1 MSEHLL
7 VGLAGILVLGIGAQW
22 LAWRLRLPSILLL
35 LLFGFLAGPITGF
48 IRPDNLFGELLFPL
62 VSISVAVILF
72 EGGLT
77 LRMAELP
84 KAGSVIFRLIS
95 VGALTTWVVTAAAAH
110 YILNLDRALAIL
122 LGAILIVT
130 GPTVIGPLLRQI
142 RPKGQ
147 TSPILKWEGILID
160 PVGAVLAVLV
170 FEAILSGNFAQAPG
184 VIFGGVL
191 QTSLIGIIFGF
202 LGAAVMIIF
211 LRRYWIPDHLQNG
224 VSLLLAVAMFA
235 ISNELHP
242 ESGLL
247 TVTLMGIMLA
257 NQKWVSIKHIVEFK
271 ENLRV
276 LLIGSLFI
284 ILAARIQLTDV
295 AALGWQG
302 LLFLAVLIVIARPLS
317 VLLSTWRSD
326 LNLKEKL
333 FLSWMAPRGIVA
345 ASVAS
350 IFAFELVEAG
360 NAEAQQLI
368 TATFLVIVGTVSLYG
383 LTAGPLALRLG
394 LSEQDPQGVLFIGA
408 HNLARAMAAALQK
421 QGFRTLLIDTN
432 QNNVDLSHEAGLPAC
447 LGDAISEELVDESD
461 LTGIGRS
468 VALTS
473 NSDVNSLSA
482 LHFTEI
488 FGRAEVYQL
497 PTKNNAEPQDEI
509 SHPLRGRIL
518 FGQNKTFTFLM
529 EQFANEAVIA
539 TTKLTDKF
547 DYVAFQT
554 KYGSQAIPLF
564 LITGNKQLI
573 IYTTDYQPIP
583 KPGQTLISIVPP
595 GKAAVAQDTAVDTQI
610 IAIPNGEEIASEKV
624 ANEAKT

>member
-7 VGLAGILVLGIGAQW
+7 INLAGILFLGIGAQW

-48 IRPDNLFGELLFPL
+48 IQPDNLFGDLLFPL

-77 LRMAELP
+77 LRLSELP
-84 KAGSVIFRLIS
+84 NAGRAIFRLIS
-95 VGALTTWVVTAAAAH
+95 VGALITWSVTAVSAH
-110 YILNLDRALAIL
+110 YILKLDWSLSVL

-142 RPKGQ
+142 RPTGN
-147 TSPILKWEGILID
+147 TGAVLKWEGILID

-170 FEAILSGNFAQAPG
+170 FEAILSGEFAQAPS
-184 VIFGGVL
+184 VILSGVL
-191 QTSLIGIIFGF
+191 QTLIIGIVLGV
-202 LGAAVMIIF
+202 LGAAIMIVL
-211 LRRYWIPDHLQNG
+211 LRRYWVPDHLQNG
-224 VSLLLAVAMFA
+224 IALLLASAMFA
-235 ISNELHP
+235 LSNELHP
-242 ESGLL
+242 EAGLL
-247 TVTLMGIMLA
+247 TVTLMGILLA

-276 LLIGSLFI
+276 LLIGVLFI
-284 ILAARIQLTDV
+284 MLAARIELVDLV
-295 AALGWQG
+295 ALGWRG
-302 LLFLAVLIVIARPLS
+302 LLFQTVLVVVARPLT
-317 VLLSTWRSD
+317 VLVSTWGTR
-326 LNLKEKL
+326 LNTKEKL

-360 NAEAQQLI
+360 HDGAQLLV
-368 TATFLVIVGTVSLYG
+368 TATFLVIVSTVSLYG
-383 LTAGPLALRLG
+383 LTAGPLARRLG
-394 LSEQDPQGVLFIGA
+394 LSEQNPQGVLFIGA
-408 HNLARAMAAALQK
+408 HNLARAMAAALQN
-421 QGFRTLLIDTN
+421 QGFRTLLLDTN
-432 QNNVDLSHEAGLPAC
+432 QKNVDLSHEAGLQAQ
-447 LGDAISEELVDESD
+447 LGDAISEELMDELE

-468 VALTS
+468 MALTS
-473 NSDVNSLSA
+473 NSDVNSLAA
-482 LHFTEI
+482 LHFTEL

-497 PTKNNAEPQDEI
+497 PVKSDSEPHEET

-518 FGQNKTFTFLM
+518 FGRHKTFSFLM
-529 EQFANEAVIA
+529 EQLANQSVIV
-539 TTKLTDKF
+539 TTTLTNTF

-564 LITGNKQLI
+564 LITENKQLI

-583 KPGQTLISIVPP
+583 RPGQTLISIVPP
-595 GKAAVAQDTAVDTQI
+595 GKTAVAQEKAADTQI
-610 IAIPNGEEIASEKV
+610 IAITNGELETQ
-624 ANEAKT
+624 EAAATS

>member
-1 MSEHLL
+1 MLVFYFNKEFLLSEHML
-7 VGLAGILVLGIGAQW
+7 VGLASILILGIGAQW

-35 LLFGFLAGPITGF
+35 LLFGFLAGPVTGF
-48 IRPDNLFGELLFPL
+48 IQPDNLFGELLFPL
-62 VSISVAVILF
+62 ISISVAVILF

-77 LRMAELP
+77 LRLSELP
-84 KAGSVIFRLIS
+84 KAGSAIFRLIS
-95 VGALTTWVVTAAAAH
+95 VGALVTWVVTAVAART
-110 YILNLDRALAIL
+110 ILKMDWSLAVL

-147 TSPILKWEGILID
+147 TSPVLKWEGILID
-160 PVGAVLAVLV
+160 PVGAVLAVLI
-170 FEAILSGNFAQAPG
+170 FEAILSGNFAQAPN
-184 VIFGGVL
+184 VVLGGVL
-191 QTSLIGIIFGF
+191 QTLIIGIILGV
-202 LGAAVMIIF
+202 LGAGIMIIF
-211 LRRYWIPDHLQNG
+211 MRRYWIPDHLQNG
-224 VSLLLAVAMFA
+224 VSLLLAVSVFA

-247 TVTLMGIMLA
+247 TVTLMGILLA
-257 NQKWVSIKHIVEFK
+257 NQKWVSIKHIIEFK

-276 LLIGSLFI
+276 LLIGALFI
-284 ILAARIQLTDV
+284 ILAARIRLADV
-295 AALGWQG
+295 IALGWQG
-302 LLFLAVLIVIARPLS
+302 LFFLAALIVVARPLA
-317 VLLSTWRSD
+317 VLLSTWRSG

-350 IFAFELVEAG
+350 VFAFELVEAG
-360 NAEAQQLI
+360 HAGAQQLV

-383 LTAGPLALRLG
+383 LTAGLLALRLG
-394 LSEQDPQGVLFIGA
+394 LSEQNPQGVLFIGA
-408 HNLARAMAAALQK
+408 HDLARAMAAALQK

-432 QNNVDLSHEAGLPAC
+432 QKNVDLSHEAGLSAC
-447 LGDAISEELVDESD
+447 LGDAISEELVNELD

-473 NSDVNSLSA
+473 NIDVNSLSA

-497 PTKNNAEPQDEI
+497 PTKHNLEPRDEI

-529 EQFANEAVIA
+529 EQLTHEAVIA
-539 TTKLTDKF
+539 TTKLTNEF

-554 KYGSQAIPLF
+554 RYGSQAIPLF
-564 LITGNKQLI
+564 LVTENKQLI

-595 GKAAVAQDTAVDTQI
+595 GKTAVAHDKAPNTQI
-610 IAIPNGEEIASEKV
+610 IAIPNG
-624 ANEAKT
+624 

>member
-7 VGLAGILVLGIGAQW
+7 VGLATILVLGIGAQW

-48 IRPDNLFGELLFPL
+48 LDPDHLFGELLFPV
-62 VSISVAVILF
+62 VSLSVAVILF

-77 LRMAELP
+77 LRLSELP
-84 KAGSVIFRLIS
+84 NAGRAIFRLIS
-95 VGALTTWVVTAAAAH
+95 VGALVTWLVTAVSAH
-110 YILNLDRALAIL
+110 FILQMDWSLSVL

-142 RPKGQ
+142 RPQGN
-147 TSPILKWEGILID
+147 TSAILKWEGILID

-170 FEAILSGNFAQAPG
+170 FEAILSGEFNQAPG
-184 VIFGGVL
+184 VILGGVL
-191 QTSLIGIIFGF
+191 QTLLIGVIFGV
-202 LGAAVMIIF
+202 LGAGLMIVL
-211 LRRYWIPDHLQNG
+211 LRRYWVPDHLQNG
-224 VSLLLAVAMFA
+224 IALLLAAGMFT

-242 ESGLL
+242 EAGLL
-247 TVTLMGIMLA
+247 TVTLMGILLA

-276 LLIGSLFI
+276 LLIGALFI
-284 ILAARIQLTDV
+284 MLAARVQLSDLF
-295 AALGWQG
+295 ALGWLG
-302 LLFLAVLIVIARPLS
+302 LVFQVVLVVVARPLT
-317 VLLSTWRSD
+317 VLVSTWGTRV
-326 LNLKEKL
+326 NTKEKL

-360 NAEAQQLI
+360 HDGAQLLV
-368 TATFLVIVGTVSLYG
+368 TATFLVIVSTVSLYG
-383 LTAGPLALRLG
+383 LTAGPLATRLG
-394 LSEQDPQGVLFIGA
+394 LSEQNPQGVLFIGA
-408 HNLARAMAAALQK
+408 HNLARAMAAALQS

-432 QNNVDLSHEAGLPAC
+432 PQNIILSQEAGLPAC
-447 LGDAISEELVDESD
+447 LGDAISEELVDELD

-468 VALTS
+468 VAITS
-473 NSDVNSLSA
+473 NSDVNSLAA

-497 PTKNNAEPQDEI
+497 PTRFSSESHNEA

-518 FGQNKTFTFLM
+518 FGQNKTFNSLM
-529 EQFANEAVIA
+529 DQLANNAVIA
-539 TTKLTDKF
+539 TTQLTDDF
-547 DYVAFQT
+547 DYVGFQN

-564 LITGNKQLI
+564 LVTESEQLI
-573 IYTTDYQPIP
+573 VYTTEYQPIP

-595 GKAAVAQDTAVDTQI
+595 GETAVAYAKAAETQI
-610 IAIPNGEEIASEKV
+610 IAIPDGETGEKP
-624 ANEAKT
+624 KQ

>member
-7 VGLAGILVLGIGAQW
+7 VGLAAILILGIGAQW

-48 IRPDNLFGELLFPL
+48 IRPDEIFGQLLFPL

-77 LRMAELP
+77 LRLRELP
-84 KAGSVIFRLIS
+84 QAGSAIFRLIS
-95 VGALTTWVVTAAAAH
+95 VGALTTWGVTAVAART
-110 YILNLDRALAIL
+110 ILNLNWSLSVL

-147 TSPILKWEGILID
+147 TGPVLKWEGILID
-160 PVGAVLAVLV
+160 PVGAVLAVLI
-170 FEAILSGNFAQAPG
+170 FEAILSGEFAQAPNV
-184 VIFGGVL
+184 VIGGVL
-191 QTSLIGIIFGF
+191 QTLIIGVAFGF
-202 LGAAVMIIF
+202 LGAAIMIVF
-211 LRRYWIPDHLQNG
+211 LRRFWIPDHLQNG
-224 VSLLLAVAMFA
+224 VSLLLAVSVFA

-247 TVTLMGIMLA
+247 TVTLMGIILA
-257 NQKWVSIKHIVEFK
+257 NQKWVSIRHIIEFK

-276 LLIGSLFI
+276 LLIGILFI
-284 ILAARIQLTDV
+284 MLAARIQLTDV
-295 AALGWQG
+295 AALGWRG
-302 LLFLAVLIVIARPLS
+302 LLFLAALIGLARPLS
-317 VLLSTWRSD
+317 VLLSTWRAG
-326 LNLKEKL
+326 LNWKEKL
-333 FLSWMAPRGIVA
+333 FLMWMAPRGIVA

-360 NAEAQQLI
+360 HSGAQQLV

-394 LSEQDPQGVLFIGA
+394 LSEQNPQGVLFIGA
-408 HNLARAMAAALQK
+408 HDLARAMATALQK

-432 QNNVDLSHEAGLPAC
+432 QKNVDLSQEAGLRAC
-447 LGDAISEELVDESD
+447 LGDAISEELLDELD

-468 VALTS
+468 LAVTS
-473 NSDVNSLSA
+473 NSDVNSLAA
-482 LHFTEI
+482 LHFTEV

-497 PTKNNAEPQDEI
+497 PTKNNGETHDEA
-509 SHPLRGRIL
+509 SHHLRGRIL
-518 FGQNKTFTFLM
+518 FGRRKTFSFLM
-529 EQFANEAVIA
+529 EQLANESVIV
-539 TTKLTDKF
+539 TTRLTPEF

-564 LITGNKQLI
+564 LITEGKQLI
-573 IYTTDYQPIP
+573 AYTTDYQPIP

-595 GKAAVAQDTAVDTQI
+595 GQVLIADDKAPETQI
-610 IAIPNGEEIASEKV
+610 IAIPNGEAVPEREAAS
-624 ANEAKT
+624 

>member
-7 VGLAGILVLGIGAQW
+7 VNLASILILGIGAQW

-48 IRPDNLFGELLFPL
+48 LHPDHLFGEMLFPV

-77 LRMAELP
+77 LRLSELP
-84 KAGSVIFRLIS
+84 RAGRAIFRLIS
-95 VGALTTWVVTAAAAH
+95 VGALVTWGITAVSAH
-110 YILNLDRALAIL
+110 YILQMDWSLSVL

-142 RPKGQ
+142 RPKGN
-147 TSPILKWEGILID
+147 TGAILKWEGILID

-170 FEAILSGNFAQAPG
+170 FEAILSGQFDQAPA
-184 VIFGGVL
+184 VIIGGVL
-191 QTSLIGIIFGF
+191 QTLVIGVVLGV
-202 LGAAVMIIF
+202 LGAAIMIVL
-211 LRRYWIPDHLQNG
+211 LRRYWVPDHLQNG
-224 VSLLLAVAMFA
+224 IALLLASAMFA
-235 ISNELHP
+235 LSNELHP
-242 ESGLL
+242 EAGLL
-247 TVTLMGIMLA
+247 TVTLMGILLA

-276 LLIGSLFI
+276 LLIGALFI
-284 ILAARIQLTDV
+284 ILAARIELTDLV
-295 AALGWQG
+295 ALGWKG
-302 LLFLAVLIVIARPLS
+302 LIFQIVLVVAARPLT
-317 VLLSTWRSD
+317 VLLSTWGTRI
-326 LNLKEKL
+326 NLKEKL

-360 NAEAQQLI
+360 HDGAQLLV
-368 TATFLVIVGTVSLYG
+368 TATFLVIVSTVSLYG

-394 LSEQDPQGVLFIGA
+394 LSEQNPQGVLFVGA
-408 HNLARAMAAALQK
+408 HNLARAIAAALQK
-421 QGFRTLLIDTN
+421 QGFRTLLLDTN
-432 QNNVDLSHEAGLPAC
+432 PKNVELSQEAGLQAC
-447 LGDAISEELVDESD
+447 LGDAISEELMDELD

-468 VALTS
+468 LALTS
-473 NSDVNSLSA
+473 NSDVNSLAA
-482 LHFTEI
+482 LHFTEL

-497 PTKNNAEPQDEI
+497 PVKSDSEPHEEA

-518 FGQNKTFTFLM
+518 FGRHKTFAFLM
-529 EQFANEAVIA
+529 EQLANQFVIA
-539 TTKLTDKF
+539 AAKLTDTF

-564 LITGNKQLI
+564 LITENKQLI
-573 IYTTDYQPIP
+573 VYTTDYQPIP
-583 KPGQTLISIVPP
+583 KPGQTLISIVLLGKWLLQRRGVPP
-595 GKAAVAQDTAVDTQI
+595 NK
-610 IAIPNGEEIASEKV
+610 SLYRR
-624 ANEAKT
+624 

>member
-7 VGLAGILVLGIGAQW
+7 VGLAGILILGIGAQW

-48 IRPDNLFGELLFPL
+48 IQPDRLFGELLFPL

-77 LRMAELP
+77 LRLAELP
-84 KAGSVIFRLIS
+84 KAGSAIFRLIS
-95 VGALTTWVVTAAAAH
+95 VGALATWLVTAVSARF
-110 YILNLDRALAIL
+110 ILNLDWSLAVL

-147 TSPILKWEGILID
+147 TGPVLKWEGILID
-160 PVGAVLAVLV
+160 PVGAVLAVLI
-170 FEAILSGNFAQAPG
+170 FEAILSGEFAQAPNV
-184 VIFGGVL
+184 VIGGVL
-191 QTSLIGIIFGF
+191 QTLIIGVAFGF
-202 LGAAVMIIF
+202 LGAAIMIVF
-211 LRRYWIPDHLQNG
+211 LRRFWIPDHLQNG
-224 VSLLLAVAMFA
+224 VSLLLAVSMFA

-247 TVTLMGIMLA
+247 TVTLMGIVLA
-257 NQKWVSIKHIVEFK
+257 NQKWVSIKHIIEFK

-276 LLIGSLFI
+276 LLIGVLFI
-284 ILAARIQLTDV
+284 MLAARIQLADV
-295 AALGWQG
+295 IALGWQG
-302 LLFLAVLIVIARPLS
+302 LLFLAVLIGLARPLS
-317 VLLSTWRSD
+317 VLLSTWRSG
-326 LNLKEKL
+326 LNWKEKL

-360 NAEAQQLI
+360 HSGAQQLV

-383 LTAGPLALRLG
+383 LTAGPLALRLR
-394 LSEQDPQGVLFIGA
+394 LSEQDPQGILFIGA
-408 HNLARAMAAALQK
+408 HDLARAMAAALQN
-421 QGFRTLLIDTN
+421 QGFRTFLIDTN
-432 QNNVDLSHEAGLPAC
+432 QKNINLSHEVGLRAY
-447 LGDAISEELVDESD
+447 LGDAISEELMDDLE

-468 VALTS
+468 LAVTS
-473 NSDVNSLSA
+473 NSDVNSLAA
-482 LHFTEI
+482 LHFTEM

-497 PTKNNAEPQDEI
+497 PTKNNSESYEES

-518 FGQNKTFTFLM
+518 FGRNKTFTFLM
-529 EQFANEAVIA
+529 DQLANEAVIA
-539 TTKLTDKF
+539 TTRLTDTF

-564 LITGNKQLI
+564 LITENQQLI

-595 GKAAVAQDTAVDTQI
+595 GKTAVAHDQAPDTQI
-610 IAIPNGEEIASEKV
+610 IALPNGEKTAEKTKP
-624 ANEAKT
+624 EA